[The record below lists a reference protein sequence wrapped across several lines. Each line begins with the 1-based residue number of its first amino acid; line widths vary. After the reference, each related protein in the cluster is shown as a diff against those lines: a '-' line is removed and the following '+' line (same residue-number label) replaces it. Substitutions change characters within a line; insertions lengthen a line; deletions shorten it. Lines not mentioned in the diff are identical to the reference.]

1 MILYPQLVQAEVL
14 SRSNR
19 FIAYCRLHGEIV
31 VCHVK
36 NTGRCKE
43 LLVPGCK
50 VYLAPSDQPARKTH
64 FDLVCVE
71 NRGYVV
77 NIDSQAPNR
86 VFAEWALAGS
96 FLPELTSLRPEVCFG
111 SSRFDFAYRCHGAP
125 GFAEVKGVT
134 LFDNASMAYF
144 PDAPT
149 ERGIKHVY
157 ELIAARR
164 DGYDAGLVTCQ
175 QGVFLF
181 IPPAKESSDWDVQQ
195 LMTQRTSDAALIDL
209 DGDGEE
215 EIATIEP
222 FHGKYFRIYKRQDGV
237 WTQIFE
243 HPETTEFYHVVKAGT
258 LCGRPAFVGGC
269 RRGKQQLFAVTWDQ
283 AAQKPVVQLVDEGV
297 GPSNVVIYHGAHGD
311 CIFAADREAAEAAVY
326 FAEE

>member
-1 MILYPQLVQAEVL
+1 MILYSQLVQAEFL
-14 SRSNR
+14 SRPNR

-43 LLVPGCK
+43 LLVSGCK

-71 NRGYVV
+71 NHGYVV

-96 FLPELTSLRPEVCFG
+96 FLPELTNLRPEVCFG

-134 LFDNASMAYF
+134 LFDDTSMAYF

-164 DGYDAGLVTCQ
+164 EGYDAALCFVLARNDVAGVQPNDVT
-175 QGVFLF
+175 
-181 IPPAKESSDWDVQQ
+181 
-195 LMTQRTSDAALIDL
+195 
-209 DGDGEE
+209 
-215 EIATIEP
+215 
-222 FHGKYFRIYKRQDGV
+222 H
-237 WTQIFE
+237 
-243 HPETTEFYHVVKAGT
+243 
-258 LCGRPAFVGGC
+258 PAFGDALEEARAAGVRLIGAVC
-269 RRGKQQLFAVTWDQ
+269 CVTPESMVITHTVPVILSNRRRM
-283 AAQKPVVQLVDEGV
+283 E
-297 GPSNVVIYHGAHGD
+297 
-311 CIFAADREAAEAAVY
+311 
-326 FAEE
+326 